1 MTDDSMTKLALW
13 HLALSI
19 NVGTWLIGTRH
30 YLLGS
35 RALISVIR
43 KIASWHSLM
52 LLDGANR

>member
-1 MTDDSMTKLALW
+1 MLALGS
-13 HLALSI
+13 LAL
-19 NVGTWLIGTRH
+19 GTT
-30 YLLGS
+30 YLESS